1 MGVKMFK
8 RKSDQRGASM
18 IEVLGVLSVVGMIS
32 VGLMSGINAMYSQ
45 VKVSLTRTQ
54 ITRIVKNAR
63 SILTAID
70 QVNSDTYTAE
80 DSVNFFKTDQLIKL
94 GIADSTNVS
103 GDVIASPYGGA
114 VKIGF
119 YVDSTSQEKR
129 LVITFQDLPKKPCI
143 DVLKIDWGDD
153 SSSGL
158 MKIIIQDGYAGTTLA
173 EYMWKYQLYDS
184 DGTEK
189 SLEDKQHYLPVEYDT
204 MLSACT
210 STTSKGADV
219 RWEYSL

>member
-1 MGVKMFK
+1 MFSK
-8 RKSDQRGASM
+8 KSSAQRGASM

-63 SILTAID
+63 NVLTVID
-70 QVNSDTYTAE
+70 DVASSTYETV
-80 DSVNFFKTDQLIKL
+80 DGVNFFKSDQLVKL
-94 GIADSTNVS
+94 EIVDPTDVNGDSV
-103 GDVIASPYGGA
+103 ASPYGGPI
-114 VKIGF
+114 KIGY
-119 YVDSTSQEKR
+119 YVDAPSQEKR
-129 LVITFQDLPKKPCI
+129 LVITFQDMPKKPCT

-158 MKIIIQDGYAGTTLA
+158 TKIVVQDGYAATTLA
-173 EYMWKYQLYDS
+173 EYVWKYQLYNA
-184 DGTEK
+184 DG
-189 SLEDKQHYLPVEYDT
+189 SLKTLSENQHYLPVEYDT
-204 MLSACT
+204 LFSTCT
-210 STTSKGADV
+210 STTVKGADI